1 MKHLKTY
8 ERYYNDEIM
17 HYRYLDLQ
25 LLEDGNLKISL
36 TDDGIEEAQDNGIDE
51 VKFYLF
57 FEDIEGNSEYKY
69 FDILSE
75 SGLGMSEAPCIID
88 GIYYDDNDYPSI
100 YEDSEIYV
108 YYDYYRK
115 DFTEE
120 LLENGYVIFQTANP
134 KTKEEIEQHR
144 LNKDAKKY
152 NL

>member
-25 LLEDGNLKISL
+25 LLENGNLKISL
-36 TDDGIEEAQDNGIDE
+36 TDDGIEEAKENGIDE
-51 VKFYLF
+51 VKFYNF
-57 FEDIEGNSEYKY
+57 FEDIEGNSDYKY

-75 SGLGMSEAPCIID
+75 SGLGMSEAPCIVD
-88 GIYYDDNDYPSI
+88 GFYYDDDGGPSI
-100 YEDSEIYV
+100 YEDSVIYV
-108 YYDYYRK
+108 YYDYVYK
-115 DFTEE
+115 DFTKE
-120 LLENGYVIFQTANP
+120 LLENKYVIFQTINP
-134 KTKEEIEQHR
+134 KTKEEIEQYR